1 MPSITKPRRVRR
13 PQVAQLV
20 AAAAALV
27 LSACYGL
34 DELRDHARPESSG
47 CMGSPADLRL
57 WKLHLGQSDY
67 VTLKNLGECSVEL
80 GGLQIFFD
88 DHSELFPDFEVD
100 CPVLLP
106 AFTLLAGAEVRV
118 SEDPLDGDIAALDH
132 ALSGCGGDVPFN
144 PERGGVTYLC
154 DGVCD
159 LDNVIDVVAH
169 AGELMG
175 PPAMRF
181 RQRFDEPLEGITVA
195 GQEAAR
201 FRRVATEGE
210 APSFLASDW
219 KLERRYLYASFDE
232 GVELELDG
240 EVRPWST
247 EPGEAATVSTTS
259 DEAVGAAALS
269 LQHRGGDGRSEGPSI
284 GFARE
289 QGTPTHV
296 SWLTRIAAPGSAGY
310 FDLRSGDF
318 SAVLAGFERD
328 ELGTEIENGERTAMV
343 VRVGVFH
350 QVELRNVDWTAH
362 RYDLYVDR
370 VPVAV
375 RLPFWSNAFFAEK
388 LVLYSVSRG
397 SNAGW
402 DEIEMWR

>member
-1 MPSITKPRRVRR
+1 MAI
-13 PQVAQLV
+13 
-20 AAAAALV
+20 AL
-27 LSACYGL
+27 SGCYGL
-34 DELRDHARPESSG
+34 DELRDHARPASSS
-47 CMGSPADLRL
+47 CAGSPADLRL
-57 WKLHLGQSDY
+57 WKLHLGQTDY
-67 VTLKNLGECSVEL
+67 VTLKNLGDCSVEL
-80 GGLQIFFD
+80 GGLQVFFD

-132 ALSGCGGDVPFN
+132 AASGCGGGVPFN

-181 RQRFDEPLEGITVA
+181 RQRFDEPLAGVTVA
-195 GQEAAR
+195 SQEAAR

-219 KLERRYLYASFDE
+219 ALETRYLYASFDE

-240 EVRPWST
+240 EVQAWST
-247 EPGEAATVSTTS
+247 EPGEAATLSTVS
-259 DEAVGAAALS
+259 DEDAIGDAALR
-269 LQHRGGDGRSEGPSI
+269 LQHRGSDGRSEGLSVALAPS
-284 GFARE
+284 
-289 QGTPTHV
+289 QGAPTSV
-296 SWLTRIAAPGSAGY
+296 SWFTRIDAPASGGY
-310 FDLRSGDF
+310 FDLGFGEF
-318 SAVLAGFERD
+318 SAVLASFEGR
-328 ELGTEIENGERTAMV
+328 EVPTLGTEIEGGARTEKIVSAET
-343 VRVGVFH
+343 FH
-350 QVELRNVDWTAH
+350 QVELRNVDWSAR

-370 VPVAV
+370 VSVATA
-375 RLPFWSNAFFAEK
+375 LPFWSNAFAADR
-388 LVLYSVSRG
+388 LALYSVSKG
-397 SNAGW
+397 TIADW
-402 DEIEMWR
+402 DEIELWR